1 MFSLKGHLVCQV
13 NDATNSLLKH
23 ESYLW
28 IIVRFKSDLCE
39 KFFKPEPLLF
49 MISLVIFP
57 KQHEERVSQPKVYAQ
72 THTQT
77 PTVMILW
84 CKKWISDPGI
94 KWSVPHDSKCLRNP
108 WFLPYFTWQ
117 GPSAL
122 LPHSHFK
129 AFFSCVFWVRTWI
142 SLVQYVLQWWWH
154 RSQN

>member
-1 MFSLKGHLVCQV
+1 MRSFS
-13 NDATNSLLKH
+13 N
-23 ESYLW
+23 
-28 IIVRFKSDLCE
+28 
-39 KFFKPEPLLF
+39 PLLF

-57 KQHEERVSQPKVYAQ
+57 KQHEKRVSQPKVYAQ
-72 THTQT
+72 THKHTHTET
-77 PTVMILW
+77 PTDMILW
-84 CKKWISDPGI
+84 CKKWISDPWI

-117 GPSAL
+117 GPRAL

-154 RSQN
+154 CSQNERLQQLQWQPIKKYGKPFKRNIILMWFWF